1 VGVVGNERAD
11 GLNHPA
17 PPLVYFP
24 IADEQ
29 SVSRNLTMLVRSARA
44 ATPGF
49 WRELQQA
56 VWSVTPNV
64 PLATARMLDDIQA
77 ESMSQTSFAMILL
90 ALASVVALALAVVGI
105 YGVVSFIVAQRTH
118 EIGIRMALGAKGM
131 DVIGLFLRHGV
142 VLGLIGIVLGIGTAV
157 LVTPLMSA
165 LLYGVA
171 PMDPMTY
178 GGVALALGAVTLF
191 ATYLPARRASRVP
204 PSIALR
210 SRM

>member
-1 VGVVGNERAD
+1 
-11 GLNHPA
+11 
-17 PPLVYFP
+17 
-24 IADEQ
+24 
-29 SVSRNLTMLVRSARA
+29 
-44 ATPGF
+44 
-49 WRELQQA
+49 
-56 VWSVTPNV
+56 
-64 PLATARMLDDIQA
+64 
-77 ESMSQTSFAMILL
+77 
-90 ALASVVALALAVVGI
+90 
-105 YGVVSFIVAQRTH
+105 
-118 EIGIRMALGAKGM
+118 
-131 DVIGLFLRHGV
+131 